1 MAINYI
7 PADVTQG
14 LLFEEPQKIPQLP
27 EGKLVA
33 YDGENI
39 LPTAE
44 GYKSFFGISNRI
56 GDSTLPSTEIQEIVS
71 FVTEFGQVILLG
83 LCGDGLWVR
92 AAEGD
97 GTATVTET
105 STEYTVA
112 FPLGKFSWTR
122 VVPLA
127 SASPWKL
134 WTKVLLN
141 NRAFFYAKGLGH
153 ILEVESLGAGN
164 LTIKKLEPTY
174 IISAV
179 AKQHKIQ
186 IELDLELGNSSY
198 KSVQIDGSYFT
209 KYVSR
214 EADVDDF
221 VERILDAIGGGD
233 ISGKSLTVTQGKWN
247 FDVPELLEAFSLSAE
262 LKAVDGTAL
271 PDVAALGQIS
281 VGAAFNPQTGKFS
294 PWLSSV
300 LNAYAYFTGQPL
312 RGYFSSSISRSGST
326 DLSLDF
332 NTIPARLVAPN
343 GSVFEVYSTGMGS
356 AGIQPESMPSLR
368 AWLNANRTDEM
379 VSLGI
384 VIDNS
389 LHDITVLVTSDL
401 PILSAAWFRAHEIVS
416 NFFTVAGSDVF
427 GWFTVSV
434 RTVRYNST
442 PLISYGD
449 IGLYK
454 FSFSYHPL
462 TEFYERARFGGPRS
476 GEVSPFDTGF
486 INSIPKYMEAST
498 ETLILDLINPLL
510 FGSDA
515 NLASFSLSQGSI
527 YYDVVVTNNNIAFT
541 RRSSTVIPAL
551 SSTLNISYPG
561 YSASEDGYIY
571 IDSQV
576 ESLVPDNYTPII
588 AGPGGMALST
598 YVEHGGLLHGITLS
612 TVSRLTIDIQN
623 SAPIINGISTYSAT
637 MKPGATF
644 GLMYMPYDLA
654 VDITQ
659 TIYGQ
664 TAAGGLSWS
673 DTSGRRRGI
682 KFDFLKTSSNAWSRA
697 NELLY
702 SVISNLFGPASGN
715 LNKTVI
721 YNKLQMHIIPPLGS
735 QAKVELSSFRH
746 GGQKAANF
754 NLLTQ
759 ATETSPIETTSIPL
773 PASLSTSQQIADHI
787 YTGLHA
793 IYPLTTV
800 TKTADPEATL
810 TATITKEFITY
821 DGHTPVVAI
830 TKDGTETGDTISI
843 ISSTSQ
849 KMAEVDGIFKAR
861 GRLGAWKAD
870 GALHLSSPTNP
881 MDFVPS
887 ISTQANELRI
897 ESIRGK
903 IIQAIGSG
911 EGFTL
916 FNSGNVV
923 RANYNGEQNSFNFA
937 ELYPVGIADPRHLGI
952 LGGVT
957 YFYTPT
963 GLMQSAGNE
972 IQKLDYALLDY
983 LAQFKIPL
991 KISSAAERYL
1001 IIEIT
1006 EEYLDNLFYDRLLR
1020 KGVAVSY
1027 PKAYQAPA
1035 TSSSGI
1041 LQPPAISLD
1050 KPYVK
1055 AFFFDTQLGKWGI
1068 CTRAHKAL
1076 ISYAP
1081 WNVTSELI
1089 SLGDNTYTAKLGAI
1103 GTDGKTYI
1111 FDEHSTD
1118 SYILFG
1124 KWGLTKRGLSRLTQ
1138 VDVGFTELPK
1148 ATVSIETSFEGSR
1161 IDFANVQT
1169 SQEITEETR
1178 ETLHFF
1184 ANGKWHNVKIAGVFE
1199 LNFLNVGGFGYGR

>member
-141 NRAFFYAKGLGH
+141 NRAFFYANGLGH

-221 VERILDAIGGGD
+221 VERIRDAIGGGD
-233 ISGKSLTVTQGKWN
+233 ISGKSLSVTKGKWTFN
-247 FDVPELLEAFSLSAE
+247 IPEFANYNAISASIV
-262 LKAVDGTAL
+262 AANGTAL
-271 PDVAALGQIS
+271 RDIS
-281 VGAAFNPQTGKFS
+281 VSAD
-294 PWLSSV
+294 LSVASYLDYATRGFTADAV
-300 LNAYAYFTGQPL
+300 TTLNEFYALYPTLLNSLDMYAYITPTFQPGLVPTPNNVTITAWDGAQYTYDIYTYDIVAHIAWMNLHRPPLMASYGINFTKFAG
-312 RGYFSSSISRSGST
+312 T
-326 DLSLDF
+326 DIKV
-332 NTIPARLVAPN
+332 TIP
-343 GSVFEVYSTGMGS
+343 M
-356 AGIQPESMPSLR
+356 MPS
-368 AWLNANRTDEM
+368 
-379 VSLGI
+379 V
-384 VIDNS
+384 
-389 LHDITVLVTSDL
+389 
-401 PILSAAWFRAHEIVS
+401 
-416 NFFTVAGSDVF
+416 
-427 GWFTVSV
+427 
-434 RTVRYNST
+434 
-442 PLISYGD
+442 
-449 IGLYK
+449 
-454 FSFSYHPL
+454 SFSVWRQFLAMLYHLASDAYENIPSYFVHRRDATTYEGVPFSKPNVVNFAKVAYNPL
-462 TEFYERARFGGPRS
+462 DNIWAGRPVS
-476 GEVSPFDTGF
+476 GTAVPNPANYSKLPVLAGDVPSNIY
-486 INSIPKYMEAST
+486 INFM
-498 ETLILDLINPLL
+498 NPLL
-510 FGSDA
+510 YGSDP
-515 NLASFSLSQGSI
+515 NLFQASFPFSGGYWNITITTSYIDLAWTSSPLYTIEPITTSSTSTRRIYIPNAAFLGFANSIIWFYIKADATQIPGYNVNTLGGGNGLTIRANSLGTSGDYQLYTTAPAFDTAWSCGRANYSLQGSGSHWRSFKAGTEFNAEL
-527 YYDVVVTNNNIAFT
+527 TNIENDKLKDGVAKYQLDHYSADIGPPFILI
-541 RRSSTVIPAL
+541 SDLFGLL
-551 SSTLNISYPG
+551 SSSFPTTGTFRLSACKLKKSYFLIGYKGMTLQSY
-561 YSASEDGYIY
+561 
-571 IDSQV
+571 
-576 ESLVPDNYTPII
+576 
-588 AGPGGMALST
+588 
-598 YVEHGGLLHGITLS
+598 
-612 TVSRLTIDIQN
+612 
-623 SAPIINGISTYSAT
+623 
-637 MKPGATF
+637 
-644 GLMYMPYDLA
+644 
-654 VDITQ
+654 
-659 TIYGQ
+659 
-664 TAAGGLSWS
+664 
-673 DTSGRRRGI
+673 
-682 KFDFLKTSSNAWSRA
+682 
-697 NELLY
+697 
-702 SVISNLFGPASGN
+702 
-715 LNKTVI
+715 
-721 YNKLQMHIIPPLGS
+721 
-735 QAKVELSSFRH
+735 RH
-746 GGQKAANF
+746 GNEPSGTF
-754 NLLTQ
+754 NLTLDSSP
-759 ATETSPIETTSIPL
+759 TSISIPL

-810 TATITKEFITY
+810 TATITKEFLTY
-821 DGHTPVVAI
+821 DGHTPIVAI
-830 TKDGTETGDTISI
+830 TKDGTETGDTISL

-1184 ANGKWHNVKIAGVFE
+1184 ANGKWHNVKIAGIFE

>member
-14 LLFEEPQKIPQLP
+14 FLFEEPQKIPQLP

-221 VERILDAIGGGD
+221 VERIRDAIGGGD

-247 FDVPELLEAFSLSAE
+247 FDVPELAGVFSMDAE
-262 LKAVDGTAL
+262 IKAVDGTLLEDVDVIGGVSVLVAFSANTGNMSSWLKTFLNLYDGAL
-271 PDVAALGQIS
+271 PDPIASYDLHLVPSGTAAAPL
-281 VGAAFNPQTGKFS
+281 AS
-294 PWLSSV
+294 PHV
-300 LNAYAYFTGQPL
+300 PP
-312 RGYFSSSISRSGST
+312 
-326 DLSLDF
+326 
-332 NTIPARLVAPN
+332 TITAPN
-343 GSVFEVYSTGMGS
+343 GNIYTSIQAWQYGYSFP
-356 AGIQPESMPSLR
+356 AGEHPAMI
-368 AWLNANRTDEM
+368 AWLNANRTSEM

-384 VIDNS
+384 TFEEVGATQIRIRVS
-389 LHDITVLVTSDL
+389 TVLV
-401 PILSAAWFRAHEIVS
+401 PLSVEWFRAWEILACM
-416 NFFTVAGSDVF
+416 FTYPNSGRF
-427 GWFTVSV
+427 GWFTLST
-434 RTVRYNST
+434 RT
-442 PLISYGD
+442 
-449 IGLYK
+449 
-454 FSFSYHPL
+454 
-462 TEFYERARFGGPRS
+462 
-476 GEVSPFDTGF
+476 
-486 INSIPKYMEAST
+486 
-498 ETLILDLINPLL
+498 
-510 FGSDA
+510 
-515 NLASFSLSQGSI
+515 
-527 YYDVVVTNNNIAFT
+527 
-541 RRSSTVIPAL
+541 
-551 SSTLNISYPG
+551 
-561 YSASEDGYIY
+561 YIY
-571 IDSQV
+571 
-576 ESLVPDNYTPII
+576 
-588 AGPGGMALST
+588 
-598 YVEHGGLLHGITLS
+598 
-612 TVSRLTIDIQN
+612 N
-623 SAPIINGISTYSAT
+623 SAPIQIAVPFNINYPDDSNLGLSEYYNPFRRGLLPIWTPPPYNADLLDLVPKKAPDTSQGLPLNLIDPLLYGANPNIATFSFQTYREVTVTPTTISIKKVTSTSFPNLPTSAKGHILGFRDTKNAKIYVECRIQDVSPLGYVQSTSNQYTGGITVYAIHDNPDYRTSLILNADETFCVDLPSCSPITTDQDHRFYISLN
-637 MKPGATF
+637 PGAIF
-644 GLMYMPYDLA
+644 GFILSPYRCDIEYVVNGTVLDSVYMYPVEDMAFETLPTTTDAYVILAQALA
-654 VDITQ
+654 VIAGPLLNSAP
-659 TIYGQ
+659 YG
-664 TAAGGLSWS
+664 TKYTLDKLAIHLVPES
-673 DTSGRRRGI
+673 TSI
-682 KFDFLKTSSNAWSRA
+682 AEVN
-697 NELLY
+697 
-702 SVISNLFGPASGN
+702 
-715 LNKTVI
+715 
-721 YNKLQMHIIPPLGS
+721 
-735 QAKVELSSFRH
+735 LSSFRH

-800 TKTADPEATL
+800 IKTAEPEATL
-810 TATITKEFITY
+810 TATITKEFLTY
-821 DGHTPVVAI
+821 DGHTPIVAI

-1055 AFFFDTQLGKWGI
+1055 TFFFDTQLGKWGI

-1184 ANGKWHNVKIAGVFE
+1184 ANGKWHNVKIAGIFE